1 MFKRRRKAQCG
12 SRTAWSQV
20 GYRLSTRTPYLA
32 QLLPA
37 EVDDGHTSSHDT
49 QVHTQSLETSLHTV
63 LLHCAAVSPPPQ
75 CALSIS
81 YDLRAHLGPQVR
93 SPMSLRAGCASST
106 STPLHTLQPTPPA
119 PCASSHDARSKP
131 ISRSAAPRPTP
142 DPTPPSPRPP
152 RRAVPAARQRRPPP
166 L

>member
-1 MFKRRRKAQCG
+1 MWLSDCMVAG
-12 SRTAWSQV
+12 GLPPLHPNTI
-20 GYRLSTRTPYLA
+20 LSTAPSRRSGRWSHI
-32 QLLPA
+32 LPRHPSPHA
-37 EVDDGHTSSHDT
+37 VTRNLTTHC
-49 QVHTQSLETSLHTV
+49 V